1 MGVDADESALSQ
13 QVKIP
18 VLLVPHSPGQVMM
31 DTAVVSGKSQL
42 LLSLRVK
49 LPQLD
54 ANGKSMPMALYTRV
68 SDPLATAFK
77 HNFRTAINA
86 LGDSVRFTPHYVLDK
101 YDRVVSAASIHH
113 PAIRQATRGII

>member
-18 VLLVPHSPGQVMM
+18 VLLVPRSQGRAMM
-31 DTAVVSGKSQL
+31 QTAAVTGKSKL

-101 YDRVVSAASIHH
+101 YDRVMFAAPIHH
-113 PAIRQATRGII
+113 RAI